1 MERNV
6 RLMDVDFARPLI
18 GDAERR
24 AANAVLGGEWLA
36 SGTQNLAFEEEF
48 AAYIGVPYAVAVN
61 SGSSANLV
69 ALAALNLPKG
79 SKVLTSACGFPATL
93 SPILHLGF
101 EPVLVDYDLETLNID
116 IDQVYDQLP
125 NVQAV
130 IFAHTLGLPAPTMD
144 IKRKATHLGVAIVED
159 CCEAL
164 GAEVDYAKVGAQ
176 GTAGTF
182 SFYPSHHIT
191 AAGAGGMVTTRDP
204 EVFKRARSLRDWG
217 KSATWDSSGRNGT
230 SYDTPVDGMNYF
242 PHYVYETVG
251 WNFKLPEVCA
261 AFGREQLKRM
271 PEIVN
276 ARLIN
281 YTYLDKAV
289 RSTVWDEINFPF
301 WLGTASPFG
310 FPVVLK
316 KGNRNALGNF
326 LESRGVHHRPFFAG
340 NITRH
345 PPFAHLADQGPFP
358 VADFL
363 MKNAL
368 FVGCWAGMTSEQLE
382 YVAETLVEGVR
393 KHG

>member
-1 MERNV
+1 
-6 RLMDVDFARPLI
+6 MDVDFARPLI

-24 AANAVLGGEWLA
+24 AAKAVLDGEWLA
-36 SGTQNLAFEEEF
+36 SGKQNLAFEEEF

-93 SPILHLGF
+93 SPILHLGL

-116 IDQVYDQLP
+116 LDQVYDQLP
-125 NVQAV
+125 NVKAV
-130 IFAHTLGLPAPTMD
+130 IFAHTLGLPVPTMD
-144 IKRKATHLGVAIVED
+144 IKRKAAHLDVEIVED

-176 GTAGTF
+176 GSAGTF

-191 AAGAGGMVTTRDP
+191 AAGSGGMVTTRDP
-204 EVFKRARSLRDWG
+204 AVFKRARSLRDWG
-217 KSATWDSSGRNGT
+217 KSATWDSPSHNRT
-230 SYDTPVDGMNYF
+230 SYATPVDGMNYF

-276 ARLIN
+276 SRLAN
-281 YTYLDKAV
+281 FRWLSELVCGEVGDKLHIASWRGV
-289 RSTVWDEINFPF
+289 
-301 WLGTASPFG
+301 ASPFG
-310 FPVVLK
+310 FPIVLRG
-316 KGNRNALGNF
+316 GNRDDLGNF

-345 PPFAHLADQGPFP
+345 PPFATLASQGPFP

-368 FVGCWAGMTSEQLE
+368 FVGCWAGMTDEQVD
-382 YVAETLVEGVR
+382 YVAETLIEGVR